1 MMERDH
7 LEDPDVDGS
16 IMLKLIF
23 SKLDGE
29 AWTGLLWL
37 TIGIGGGCLF
47 CSNKPL
53 GSIKCRE
60 LLDYLRT

>member
-1 MMERDH
+1 MERDH
-7 LEDPDVDGS
+7 LEDPDVDGR
-16 IMLKLIF
+16 IMLKWIF
-23 SKLDGE
+23 SKWDGN

-37 TIGIGGGCLF
+37 RIGVGGGGLF

-53 GSIKCRE
+53 GSVKCRE